1 MKPFCKQPVHSLS
14 PAWAFDAAMALNWE
28 GGHAEPTPVHWTPV
42 QLIGVDEVG
51 RGTLMGPVVA
61 AAVQWRLPQWQP
73 VATDD
78 PLWGIKDSKQLSA
91 AQRAALVPL
100 IHQHA
105 FWGVGWVSVAE
116 IAELNIHHASQLAA
130 VRAIEA
136 LWQQRGALPMGAAED
151 AVLMD
156 GRHVLQ
162 GLPPALKQRAVVKG
176 DTLSAC
182 IGAASILAKTARDAW
197 VLEQAALWPHYG
209 WAQNKGY
216 ATASHRLALQAHGPS
231 PLHRPGFKGV

>member
-1 MKPFCKQPVHSLS
+1 
-14 PAWAFDAAMALNWE
+14 MALGW
-28 GGHAEPTPVHWTPV
+28 GDAFAGAAPLH
-42 QLIGVDEVG
+42 LIGVDEVG

-61 AAVQWRLPQWQP
+61 AAVQWHAPQWQP
-73 VATDD
+73 VAENDL
-78 PLWGIKDSKQLSA
+78 LWGIKDSKQLSA
-91 AQRAALVPL
+91 AQRDALVPL

-116 IAELNIHHASQLAA
+116 ITELNIHHASQLAA

-136 LWQQRGALPMGAAED
+136 LWQQRGAPCREAD

-156 GRHVLQ
+156 GKHVLQ

-197 VLEQAALWPHYG
+197 VLEQAALWPQYG

-231 PLHRPGFKGV
+231 PLHRPGFKGVAPRGL